1 MAKAAIAGDEAA
13 LELFEYKSQSSGKG
27 NKKSKMDTKNIFMG
41 SSESLCFILAGDKG
55 SVYYVNEQAK
65 FFKLFQMESGIV
77 KMMYSQEKS
86 MLVAITDNQML
97 GQYLIKSETEVKNLL
112 TVKISSKST
121 DFDFTWIGSSL
132 LAYVSGE
139 NIIR

>member
-1 MAKAAIAGDEAA
+1 
-13 LELFEYKSQSSGKG
+13 
-27 NKKSKMDTKNIFMG
+27 MG

-86 MLVAITDNQML
+86 MLVAVTDTQML
-97 GQYLIKSETEVKNLL
+97 GQYLLRSETEVKNLL
-112 TVKISSKST
+112 TVKISKKSNE
-121 DFDFTWIGSSL
+121 FDFTWIGSTL